1 MDKNRSKKLALGNIN
16 EGDGYKFIGRGL
28 KMTTGRYNY
37 TQFNKIYKKAW
48 PDEKLDFVENP
59 ELVEQPKYAAR
70 TALVYWLANKLYD
83 KADTGATHAVVDGIT
98 KGVNAGATPDM
109 LKERRPFFDTA
120 KSIFKNTEVK
130 K

>member
-48 PDEKLDFVENP
+48 PEEKIDFTEKP
-59 ELVEQPKYAAR
+59 QLLEQPTYAAR
-70 TALVYWLANKLYD
+70 SGIVFWLD
-83 KADTGATHAVVDGIT
+83 KKIYEIADQGSTSSVVDKVT
-98 KGVNAGATPDM
+98 KAINPYAPNKV
-109 LKERRPFFDTA
+109 ERRGFFTKIKA
-120 KSIFKNTEVK
+120 ILA
-130 K
+130 

>member
-1 MDKNRSKKLALGNIN
+1 MRPP
-16 EGDGYKFIGRGL
+16 
-28 KMTTGRYNY
+28 
-37 TQFNKIYKKAW
+37 IYKKAW
-48 PDEKLDFVENP
+48 PDEELDFVENP

-83 KADTGATHAVVDGIT
+83 KADAGATHTVVDGIT

-109 LKERRPFFDTA
+109 LKQRRSFFDTA
-120 KSIFKNTEVK
+120 KAIFKDTEVK